1 MKKTPNKKPGF
12 SSKQILQLA
21 LAVVLMGIAVLL
33 LIVLVALW
41 FPQIWPGQPA
51 QVAPTLPPTSVIP
64 TLFVPTPD
72 CGPPTL
78 VLGSTTYQI
87 QNLAPA
93 PDGSLTVPSDTP
105 GVVYWVEGTNDN
117 YVFVLS
123 PTPEN
128 ISLASTLTAG
138 NTAKATWSNCN
149 STTYNLYSYQPGF
162 LDVTTL
168 SDQSVAG
175 ITIFLQIDSTGNG
188 FILGGEPIIEE
199 QFFSVN
205 TPGSS
210 EKDIQANIALLET
223 TTAPD
228 GTTIQIGIS
237 VNNYGDSAFT
247 LATTDVLLLQQD
259 AIPLVM
265 ISSEPQLP
273 KEIAAKSTETFYFT
287 FPRPTS
293 PSATFKI
300 LSIEYDIEEY

>member
-128 ISLASTLTAG
+128 ISLASTTTAG
-138 NTAKATWSNCN
+138 IIAKTAWTNCN
-149 STTYNLYSYQPGF
+149 SMIYGLYAPELGLLNASVSP
-162 LDVTTL
+162 
-168 SDQSVAG
+168 DQSVAG
-175 ITIFLQIDSTGNG
+175 ITIFFQTDAAGNG
-188 FILGGEPIIEE
+188 FVIKGELTEE
-199 QFFSVN
+199 QISTIN
-205 TPGSS
+205 TPETSGL
-210 EKDIQANIALLET
+210 EIQAEISLLET
-223 TTAPD
+223 TISPD
-228 GTTIQIGIS
+228 GTTIRVGVSILNYGQTPITLS
-237 VNNYGDSAFT
+237 VNDISLTPVG
-247 LATTDVLLLQQD
+247 AT
-259 AIPLVM
+259 PLT
-265 ISSEPQLP
+265 IINSEPALP
-273 KEIAAKSTETFYFT
+273 KEIATNATETIYFT
-287 FPRPTS
+287 FPRPS
-293 PSATFKI
+293 SQVATLKI
-300 LSIEYDIEEY
+300 LTVEYDIEEY